1 LPISTRRARSRDPN
15 EKLLRPIRPNVGIEV
30 AYRQR
35 LHRLIEAM
43 SNSVIYWL
51 KASYRANEPRI
62 AQDETPADALKRSIK
77 QLSKQWLAKF
87 DEAAEQLGDYF
98 AQSVENRSS
107 AALRKILKDGGIS
120 VEFRRTAAMRD
131 IVDATV
137 HQNVSLIKSIPR
149 QYLDQVEG
157 IVMRGV
163 QTGRDLGAVAKDL
176 EGRLGVTKKRAAFIA
191 RDQNEKATAAFTRAR
206 HLEIGITEAIWM
218 HSGGGREA
226 RPTHLKAGRD
236 KVRFNVAEGWYDP
249 AEGRNIQ
256 PGELINCRCV
266 SKPVLKG
273 FS

>member
-1 LPISTRRARSRDPN
+1 
-15 EKLLRPIRPNVGIEV
+15 
-30 AYRQR
+30 
-35 LHRLIEAM
+35 M
-43 SNSVIYWL
+43 SKSVVYWL
-51 KASYRANEPRI
+51 QASYRANQPRI
-62 AQDETPADALKRSIK
+62 VQDETPADALKRSIK
-77 QLSKQWLAKF
+77 QLSKQWLARF

-98 AQSVENRSS
+98 AQSVEQRSS
-107 AALRKILKDGGIS
+107 AALRKILKDGGFS

-163 QTGRDLGAVAKDL
+163 QTGRDLGDIAGELQA
-176 EGRLGVTKKRAAFIA
+176 RLGVTKQRAALIA

-206 HLEIGITEAIWM
+206 HLEIGITEAIWV
-218 HSGGGREA
+218 HSGAGREP
-226 RPTHLKAGRD
+226 RPTHVKAGRE
-236 KVRFNVAEGWYDP
+236 KVRFNVAEGWLDP
-249 AEGRNIQ
+249 AEGKHIQ

-266 SKPVLKG
+266 AKPVLKG